1 LRDFAWSVLPA
12 HIAMNG
18 LERYQQS
25 TVLLKFNK
33 PPPKLNVLVTTFLTG
48 KIVGVSKRFFEMGNT
63 F

>member
-1 LRDFAWSVLPA
+1 
-12 HIAMNG
+12 MNG